1 MKEVYSIEDLRGW
14 ARVTSDA
21 KPPLRLAV
29 LGDPVAHSASPPM
42 HNAALEK
49 SGIAAR
55 HTRLQIRAE
64 QLAGAFRLLPEAGFI
79 GVIRTIPHKAAAVS
93 LMDRVDDHARRI
105 GAVNTVVV
113 EGKELVGFNTDGPG
127 LVCALRADFFVDLRD
142 LRVMILGAG
151 GGAGRAI
158 AMQCAIERCERLVL
172 VNRTTEKARALAAE
186 LEPMFRGSRLLGP
199 VARLEAVP
207 WTDGALKFQLEHTD
221 LVINCTSLG
230 MKRTDPSPLPSAV
243 LQPHLTIYDT
253 IYAAVRTQLMLAAET
268 KPAHAFREW
277 SFPCCFIRARWVVR
291 DWFNRPAPVDVM
303 RAALLAFDGH
313 AGRGSIKKRNRG
325 TREAK
330 RSVASGAAQQKI
342 PKKELAVGPPK
353 PKVGKRKR

>member
-1 MKEVYSIEDLRGW
+1 MKEVYTIEDLRGW
-14 ARVTSDA
+14 ARVTSDM

-42 HNAALEK
+42 HNAALAK

-55 HTRLQIRAE
+55 YTRLHIHAE
-64 QLAGAFRLLPEAGFI
+64 QLAGAFRLLPETGFI
-79 GVIRTIPHKAAAVS
+79 GVNCTIPHKAAAVS

-113 EGKELVGFNTDGPG
+113 EGRELVGFNTDGPG
-127 LVCALRADFFVDLRD
+127 LVRALRADFFVDLRD

-172 VNRTTEKARALAAE
+172 VNRTTEKARALATE

-230 MKRTDPSPLPSAV
+230 MKRTDPSPLPSAI
-243 LQPHLTIYDT
+243 LQPHLMIYDT
-253 IYAAVRTQLMLAAET
+253 IYAAVRTKLMLAADE
-268 KPAHAFREW
+268 AGARSANGLSMLLHQGAL
-277 SFPCCFIRARWVVR
+277 SFEI
-291 DWFNRPAPVDVM
+291 WFNRPAPVDVM
-303 RAALLAFDGH
+303 RAALLAFDGMREGINQK
-313 AGRGSIKKRNRG
+313 AEPGGR
-325 TREAK
+325 REAK
-330 RSVASGAAQQKI
+330 RNVARSASQQKI
-342 PKKELAVGPPK
+342 SKKGLGVAPPK
-353 PKVGKRKR
+353 PKVRKRKR